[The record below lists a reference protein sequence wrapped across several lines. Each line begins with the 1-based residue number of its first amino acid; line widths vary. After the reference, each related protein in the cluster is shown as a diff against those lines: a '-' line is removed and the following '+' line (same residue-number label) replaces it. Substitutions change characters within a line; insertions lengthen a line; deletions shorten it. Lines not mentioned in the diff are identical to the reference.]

1 MNRSQGIRKL
11 LLLLLA
17 AAVVGAIGYGLLP
30 QPIEVDMATIQ
41 RNLIQVTVDQ
51 DGKTRIRE
59 RYVVSAPLAGRLL
72 RVGMDPGDEVEAG
85 ETLLATI
92 EPRDPDLLDDRA
104 IAQAE
109 ARVKGAA
116 AALLKMGP
124 LLEEAQVVREYTEN
138 ELQRV
143 RDARRSNPLA
153 VSASEVDN
161 KLLAFRQR
169 SALLRSVRHAEEIA
183 RFELEQAKSALIRSL
198 PTESQADPQET
209 EPTDPSILSTPA
221 NNGPDTHNLGN
232 HNPDNH
238 NPDNPGRSRH
248 FLIRAPIDGRI
259 LRVFQESSAVV
270 VAGTPLLELGDPIDL
285 EVEIDVLSEDAVKI
299 ETGAEVLL
307 QHWGGD
313 HALQGA
319 VRLVEPAA
327 FTKISTLG
335 VEEQRVNVIVDLIDP
350 PAARLSLGDGFR
362 VEARI
367 VIGQVPQA
375 LCVPTSALFRV
386 GERWAVFRVKDQV
399 ASRQWVE
406 LGLQNG
412 LSAEVLTGLTEG
424 DLVVVHPGDDVE
436 DGTTLRRRK

>member
-1 MNRSQGIRKL
+1 MNRSRGIARKIIL
-11 LLLLLA
+11 LLMA
-17 AAVVGAIGYGLLP
+17 TAVVGTIGYGLLP

-41 RNLIQVTVDQ
+41 RHLIQVTVDQ

-85 ETLLATI
+85 KTLLATI
-92 EPRDPDLLDDRA
+92 EPRDPALLDDRA

-124 LLEEAQVVREYTEN
+124 LLDEAQVAREYTEN

-143 RDARRSNPLA
+143 RDARRNNPLA
-153 VSASEVDN
+153 ISASEVDN

-198 PTESQADPQET
+198 PTESQAGPQET
-209 EPTDPSILSTPA
+209 EPTDPSVLSTTA
-221 NNGPDTHNLGN
+221 NNGPN
-232 HNPDNH
+232 NH
-238 NPDNPGRSRH
+238 NPDNPNFDNSGRSRH

-270 VAGTPLLELGDPIDL
+270 VAGTPLLELGDPVDL

-307 QHWGGD
+307 EHWGGE
-313 HALQGA
+313 HGLKGR

-350 PAARLSLGDGFR
+350 PAARMSLGDGFR

-367 VIGQVPQA
+367 VIGQAPQA

-386 GERWAVFRVKDQV
+386 GERWAVFRVNGQV

-412 LSAEVLTGLTEG
+412 LNAEVLTGLTEG

-436 DGTTLRRRK
+436 EGCVLRRRE